1 MKIKELEALR
11 ECNELDILYQI
22 INKAEKLESRTEES
36 VVGNKA
42 AGIEVR
48 KKLSDMRI
56 LISIMRDI
64 ITTRNSPSSRM
75 SVLDKAIKSRQDK
88 DKKEEEYLQKL
99 EKKRYGNRQE

>member
-1 MKIKELEALR
+1 MKIKELEALK
-11 ECNELDILYQI
+11 ECNELDILYKI
-22 INKAEKLESRTEES
+22 IEKAEKMEPRTEES
-36 VVGNKA
+36 VVGNKS

-64 ITTRNSPSSRM
+64 ITTRNNPSTRM
-75 SVLDKAIKSRQDK
+75 SVLDKEIQKKQAK

-99 EKKRYGNRQE
+99 EKRRYGNRQE

>member
-1 MKIKELEALR
+1 MKIKELEALK
-11 ECNELDILYQI
+11 ECNELDILYKI

-48 KKLSDMRI
+48 KRLSDMRI

-64 ITTRNSPSSRM
+64 ITTRNNPSTRM
-75 SVLDKAIKSRQDK
+75 SVLDKEINNRRAK